1 MAKKKKKRTF
11 LKIFI
16 FLFLLLALVIGSFV
30 LGIYYGLIDTEEFNE
45 KYALYEYPVIGQYF
59 VKPEKTEE
67 KAEPQ
72 EEKKPETEEKDKEQ
86 DKNKE
91 KEKPPEPK
99 KVVLTKEEL
108 AKQTAE
114 REAAEKMRVSK
125 LARLYGQMKP
135 QEAADAMQNLDNDL
149 TVAILQRMD
158 ESQAAKVL
166 AKFDAAKAATLT
178 DIIYAGKQSKVTIP
192 EDFSSPQ

>member
-16 FLFLLLALVIGSFV
+16 FLFLLFALVVGSFV
-30 LGIYYGLIDTEEFNE
+30 LGIYYGLIDTQEFNE
-45 KYALYEYPVIGQYF
+45 KYALYEYPIIGQYF

-67 KAEPQ
+67 KTEPQ
-72 EEKKPETEEKDKEQ
+72 GETKPETEEKDKDKEQ
-86 DKNKE
+86 EKEKE

-114 REAAEKMRVSK
+114 REAAEKKRVSK

-166 AKFDAAKAATLT
+166 AKFDAAK
-178 DIIYAGKQSKVTIP
+178 
-192 EDFSSPQ
+192 